1 MVKTKRN
8 KNKLLIILIVLACLL
23 PVGITYSK
31 YVKEIIYNY
40 LLEAKN
46 FYFNSDKL
54 SSSNPTYNI
63 NNWSG
68 VGNFTIQFELNN
80 EKNNIL
86 SSSSD
91 ITYNVSVTCD
101 NDITC
106 SLDNTSGTIYTA
118 EKKDA
123 FVLTV
128 TPLRA
133 FNDNESV
140 HVSVTATSTS
150 PYVKT
155 LSATFVITVGKRGL
169 SYEITDKANQ
179 PYLNFTITNALNS
192 YKVNTAFSTY
202 SVGDLISS
210 ETYLSLTDT
219 DKAKCSSATITLTFD
234 PNIVILDTTSS
245 IMDKSTKAY
254 TTVNNI
260 SYISSITF
268 NVEAMSSTEI
278 RFYKINPS
286 NNYTYPITN
295 ETSIITFNAV

>member
-1 MVKTKRN
+1 MVNTK
-8 KNKLLIILIVLACLL
+8 KKKKLLIILFVLAILL

-31 YVKEIIYNY
+31 YIKTVINNY
-40 LLEAKN
+40 ILEAKN

-86 SSSSD
+86 YSSSD
-91 ITYNVSVTCD
+91 ITYTLNVTCD

-106 SLDNTSGTIYTA
+106 SLSNTSGTIYTT
-118 EKKDA
+118 EHKDS

-128 TPLRA
+128 TPQRA

-140 HVSVTATSTS
+140 HVTVTAQSTS
-150 PYVKT
+150 PYEKT
-155 LSATFVITVGKRGL
+155 LGATFVITVGKRGI

-179 PYLNFTITNALNS
+179 PYLNFTITNAITS
-192 YKVNTAFSTY
+192 YKVRTAFDTY
-202 SVGDLISS
+202 SVGDEISS
-210 ETYLSLTDT
+210 ETYLALSDT
-219 DKAKCSSATITLTFD
+219 NKANCASQIVTLTFD

-245 IMDKSTKAY
+245 IMDNSTKAY
-254 TTVNNI
+254 TTVNNV

-278 RFYKINPS
+278 RFYKKDTS
-286 NNYTYPITN
+286 QNYTYPITN
-295 ETSIITFNAV
+295 NTSIITFSSI

>member
-1 MVKTKRN
+1 MVNTK
-8 KNKLLIILIVLACLL
+8 KKKKLLIILFVLAILL

-31 YVKEIIYNY
+31 YIKTVINNY
-40 LLEAKN
+40 ILEAKN

-54 SSSNPTYNI
+54 SASNPTYNI

-86 SSSSD
+86 YSSSD
-91 ITYNVSVTCD
+91 ITYTLNVTCD

-106 SLDNTSGTIYTA
+106 SLSNTSGTIYTT
-118 EKKDA
+118 EHKDS

-128 TPLRA
+128 TPQRA

-140 HVSVTATSTS
+140 HVTVTAQSTS
-150 PYVKT
+150 PYEKT
-155 LSATFVITVGKRGL
+155 LGATFVITVGKRGI

-179 PYLNFTITNALNS
+179 PYLNFTITNAITS
-192 YKVNTAFSTY
+192 YKVRTAFDTY
-202 SVGDLISS
+202 SVGDEISS
-210 ETYLSLTDT
+210 ETYLALSDT
-219 DKAKCSSATITLTFD
+219 NKANCASQIVTLTFD

-245 IMDKSTKAY
+245 IMDNSTKAY
-254 TTVNNI
+254 TTINNV

-278 RFYKINPS
+278 RFYKKDTS
-286 NNYTYPITN
+286 QNYTYPITN
-295 ETSIITFNAV
+295 DTSIITFSSI